1 LRKAAT
7 FLDTAA
13 AIRQIQTDVG
23 IRPENTVFF
32 GRSAGGWLAANIAQD
47 HGDLVAAVYAEVPYV
62 DVLATTSNPKLPLT
76 QLEYDEFGDP
86 AHRPAEKEALARI
99 SPVDTVPAGGPTSP
113 LVVIRTGL
121 HDAQVFPYEALKWS
135 RALRSAGWTRV
146 YVGIDHNGGHF
157 AGPDAMLQ
165 QRAEDA
171 ALLDSAVIDQTVK
184 RRRDRATRRVKR
196 SKRRSVAASSTASG
210 KTRRRR

>member
-1 LRKAAT
+1 VAT

-13 AIRQIQTDVG
+13 AIKQVQADVG
-23 IRPENTVFF
+23 IPAEGTVFF
-32 GRSAGGWLAANIAQD
+32 GRSAGGWLAANIAQA

-86 AHRPAEKEALARI
+86 VHRPAERAALARI

-113 LVVIRTGL
+113 LVVVRTGL

-135 RALRSAGWTRV
+135 RALRAAGHPRV
-146 YVGIDHNGGHF
+146 YVGIDHDGGHF
-157 AGPDAMLQ
+157 AGPDVVLQ

-171 ALLDSAVIDQTVK
+171 ALLDSAVQGPRARRQTRK
-184 RRRDRATRRVKR
+184 NTHRT
-196 SKRRSVAASSTASG
+196 
-210 KTRRRR
+210 